1 MLTLLLET
9 IRDWVKSVL
18 ASFHSM
24 YLGYVTPQM
33 FGAVG
38 DGEHDDTEA
47 IQQALNRGGTI
58 YFPKGTYLISLAH
71 AVAGSAIL
79 DITKQNTRVT
89 GEYGQSI
96 IAYDDVNNT
105 RNVALVRVN
114 ASNISVSGIA
124 IRGSETYGNTLD
136 GQILLGV
143 SPNCENIV
151 VDNCIF
157 QNNKYVAVKLS
168 SSIDSVLFH
177 HCRFEAT
184 DCGIISQG
192 HEGAAKH
199 VTIQDCFF
207 SGKSTYNDFTNYAS
221 EPISIMNVSQSE
233 CASNWIIENCTFEY
247 KKTTPLNLGPESRV
261 EDTVYVKDIVVR
273 DCTFRATKGG
283 VTLCNAENVVVDN
296 LFFDGT
302 PSPWAEE
309 NYSGHN
315 YFIRIME
322 HNRECIVRNIVAE
335 ISAATPISIGQT
347 SYNCIIDNVV
357 MKVSYPVPTR
367 GSIEIS
373 GINNTVKNVTIKPNV
388 YGLTKERVAILKEAL
403 NCYVDV
409 HGVKN
414 LGTSVGIRTYAYT
427 NSEAERVAQ
436 LPTADASLAGTTY
449 MLTGEQ
455 SGYTKGGIY
464 KCQENF
470 SSEYEWISVPYGHNT
485 IMFDNANGS
494 TFNEKDRANDK
505 DIESPNTWIPTGV
518 QTGTKDSLEEVITST
533 LPTTYLVKFN
543 SAQKIED
550 SKTIYDKWK
559 LMNEGFEYDLEF
571 QKNAPYTTNKTFNF
585 PSTGNIIPF
594 NWEFD
599 FSDDYNVICH
609 FKQINGKWVEMQRLK
624 RYTDGRIEDISR
636 PELVTRSEMEQ
647 YIQETDT
654 IPTASA
660 NYVGKSYLYTGAT
673 TATYQKGG
681 IYECQE
687 VTPSTNPAT
696 YHWVQ
701 IGVSTTQL
709 TELLSAITSATDFA
723 DLQSRL
729 QGNAQS

>member
-9 IRDWVKSVL
+9 IRDWEKSVL

-33 FGAVG
+33 FGAKG
-38 DGEHDDTEA
+38 DGVHDDTQA
-47 IQQALNRGGTI
+47 IQQALNRGGII
-58 YFPKGTYLISLAH
+58 YFPKGTYLVSITS
-71 AVAGSAIL
+71 AVANSAIL
-79 DITKQNTRVT
+79 DIKKQNTRVV

-96 IAYDDVNNT
+96 IAFDDVNNT
-105 RNVALVRVN
+105 RNIAMIRVN
-114 ASNISVSGIA
+114 ASNISISGII
-124 IRGSETYGNTLD
+124 IRGSETYGNPQD
-136 GQILLGV
+136 GHILLGV
-143 SPNCENIV
+143 SVNCENIV

-168 SSIDSVLFH
+168 GSINNVLLH

-184 DCGIISQG
+184 DCGVISQG
-192 HEGAAKH
+192 NGGAAKY
-199 VTIQDCFF
+199 VTIRDCFF
-207 SGKSTYNDFTNYAS
+207 SGKSTYNEFTNYAS
-221 EPISIMNVSQSE
+221 EPISIMNLGEV
-233 CASNWIIENCTFEY
+233 ASNWIIENCTFEY
-247 KKTTPLNLGPESRV
+247 KKTTPLNIGPESRA
-261 EDTVYVKDIVVR
+261 EDTVYVKDIIIR

-283 VTLCNAENVVVDN
+283 LTLCNSENVVADN

-302 PSPWAEE
+302 PSPWADE

-315 YFIRIME
+315 YFVRIME
-322 HNRECIVRNIVAE
+322 HNRECIIRNIVAE
-335 ISAATPISIGQT
+335 VSAATPISIGQT

-373 GINNTVKNVTIKPNV
+373 GTNNTVKNVTIKPND

-409 HGVKN
+409 HGERN

-427 NSEAERVAQ
+427 NSEAERITQ
-436 LPTADASLAGTTY
+436 LPIADASLAETKY
-449 MLTGEQ
+449 MLVGQ
-455 SGYTKGGIY
+455 QDGYTKGDIY
-464 KCQENF
+464 KCQET
-470 SSEYEWISVPYGHNT
+470 STDVYEWVNIPYGHNT

-505 DIESPNTWIPTGV
+505 DIENPNTWIPTGV

-543 SAQKIED
+543 SVQKIED

-559 LMNEGFEYDLEF
+559 LMNEGFEYNLEF
-571 QKNAPYTTNKTFNF
+571 QNNAPHTTNKTFNF
-585 PSTGNIIPF
+585 PTTGNIIPF
-594 NWEFD
+594 NFEFD

-624 RYTDGRIEDISR
+624 KYANGRIEDISR
-636 PELVTRSEMEQ
+636 PDLVTRSEMEQ
-647 YIQETDT
+647 YVQETDT

-660 NYVGKSYLYTGAT
+660 DYVGKSYLYTGNT

-681 IYECQE
+681 IYECQQTLSDTYE
-687 VTPSTNPAT
+687 WKLVNVPTAT
-696 YHWVQ
+696 IKDV
-701 IGVSTTQL
+701 V
-709 TELLSAITSATDFA
+709 ATSADFA
-723 DLQSRL
+723 DFQSKIAL
-729 QGNAQS
+729 L